1 MRNFT
6 TKVFEKMQNKFA
18 DTKIITTFAKG
29 LPY

>member
-18 DTKIITTFAKG
+18 DIKIITTFAVQITN
-29 LPY
+29 